1 MSTNSLEIVFRNGN
15 STKQAVPLLD
25 SHEEIQSVAIVLGWT
40 TVVVSQR
47 GSSLEVLL
55 DDQHPPPQVAAAPGD
70 TNDDDAVEIKVVAA
84 DDEVEQRPDRE
95 PPRSISAIT
104 EQYTRE
110 ARGLLMV
117 LATLFLQMAYQA
129 SANPPGGYWQDDLS
143 GTHLAGGVGGDAL
156 APLPTSSV
164 AAVPHRAGDPIIR
177 DKFRSCYLGFAW
189 LNALALACSSFLVLF
204 LLAQP
209 LFRSRQASHPRWPMI
224 IMYVNLVLILAA
236 YTTGAVTNAELM
248 ISLIPIEVVSGMSV
262 VILYIY
268 TEGKFF
274 SMKTLTRIAAAEYL
288 MGWFKN

>member
-1 MSTNSLEIVFRNGN
+1 MSAMHAVNSC
-15 STKQAVPLLD
+15 S
-25 SHEEIQSVAIVLGWT
+25 QSVAIALGWT
-40 TVVVSQR
+40 TVVVSKS

-55 DDQHPPPQVAAAPGD
+55 DRHPPQVAAPGD
-70 TNDDDAVEIKVVAA
+70 TKDEDAVEINVVAA
-84 DDEVEQRPDRE
+84 DDEEEQRADRDL
-95 PPRSISAIT
+95 PRSSSAIT

-129 SANPPGGYWQDDLS
+129 GGNPPGGFWQDDLS
-143 GTHLAGGVGGDAL
+143 ATQLAGGVGHGFPPS
-156 APLPTSSV
+156 PLPNPTSSV
-164 AAVPHRAGDPIIR
+164 EAVPHRAGDPIIR

-189 LNALALACSSFLVLF
+189 LNALALACSSFLILF

-209 LFRSRQASHPRWPMI
+209 LFRSRQASHPRWPTL

-248 ISLIPIEVVSGMSV
+248 ISLIPIEVVIGMSV

-268 TEGKFF
+268 TEGKIFT
-274 SMKTLTRIAAAEYL
+274 MKTLTRIAAAEYL
-288 MGWFKN
+288 MGWIKNN

>member
-15 STKQAVPLLD
+15 STKQAVPLID
-25 SHEEIQSVAIVLGWT
+25 SNEEIQSVAIVLGWT
-40 TVVVSQR
+40 TVAVSKR

-55 DDQHPPPQVAAAPGD
+55 DDQHPPRVASAPGD
-70 TNDDDAVEIKVVAA
+70 TNCTEDDAVEINVVAAA
-84 DDEVEQRPDRE
+84 DDEVEQGTDRDQ
-95 PPRSISAIT
+95 PRSSTSAIT

-129 SANPPGGYWQDDLS
+129 AANPPGGFWQDDLS
-143 GTHLAGGVGGDAL
+143 SATQQLAGGG
-156 APLPTSSV
+156 SSV

-177 DKFRSCYLGFAW
+177 DKFRSCYVGFAW
-189 LNALALACSSFLVLF
+189 LNALALACSSFLILF

-209 LFRSRQASHPRWPMI
+209 LFRSRQASHPRWPTL

-236 YTTGAVTNAELM
+236 YTTGAVTKAELM

-268 TEGKFF
+268 TEGKIF

-288 MGWFKN
+288 MGWVKK